1 MKPTRATP
9 RWHYVALVLALGA
22 LTVCK
27 DGSGPGHPMQS
38 PSTAGH
44 EETVIGPPGTNGE
57 WWMRGELVLDTLRE
71 GR

>member
-1 MKPTRATP
+1 MKSAKGTP
-9 RWHYVALVLALGA
+9 PWPYIALVLVLGA

-27 DGSGPGHPMQS
+27 DGSGPGHPLQS
-38 PSTAGH
+38 RSIAGH

-57 WWMRGELVLDTLRE
+57 WWVRGQLVVDTLRE